1 MKMQTIRL
9 EDKEEYIVLE
19 QLYINETKYV
29 YLALKDE
36 LENED
41 VKILTIVIRKF
52 DKKEKYILSLD
63 TKEEYKQA
71 LEFYLNKKN
80 ESKN

>member
-71 LEFYLNKKN
+71 LVFYLNKKN

>member
-19 QLYINETKYV
+19 QLYINKTKYV